1 MPIYT
6 KTGDKGTTSVFGGKR
21 TSKDNILV
29 EVYGSIDELSS
40 YIGLVLNYIKN
51 KQEIKFFID
60 VQRALYTIM
69 AYLSGANVDL
79 RSLSI
84 ETKRFEQMIDDITS
98 RLPKLNRFVL
108 YPGSKT
114 ASFFHILRVET
125 RKSERRVVA
134 YLKKS
139 KKLNKPTEKLILQY
153 MNRLSDL
160 FFIYARKYSKNKEIL
175 T

>member
-1 MPIYT
+1 MSIYT
-6 KTGDKGTTSVFGGKR
+6 KTGDKGTTSVFGGAR
-21 TSKDNILV
+21 ISKDDILV
-29 EVYGSIDELSS
+29 EAYGSIDELSS

-51 KQEIKFFID
+51 KKDIRFFIN
-60 VQRALYTIM
+60 VQRTLYTIM
-69 AYLSGANVDL
+69 AYLSGARVEL
-79 RSLSI
+79 KQLSE

-98 RLPKLNRFVL
+98 QLPKLNRFVL
-108 YPGSKT
+108 YPGSKI

-139 KKLNKPTEKLILQY
+139 KRLNSSTEKMILQY
-153 MNRLSDL
+153 INRLSDL
-160 FFIYARKYSKNKEIL
+160 FFTYARKYSKNKEII